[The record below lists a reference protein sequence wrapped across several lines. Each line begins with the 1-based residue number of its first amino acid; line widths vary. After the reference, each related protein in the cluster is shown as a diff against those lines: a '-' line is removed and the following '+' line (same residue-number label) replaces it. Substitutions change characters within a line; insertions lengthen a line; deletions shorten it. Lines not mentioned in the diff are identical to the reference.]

1 MGGTVIAMPPP
12 AEQPRYRQIAD
23 ELRRRIDSGTL
34 PAGASLPT
42 EVELMEQ
49 WGVARGTVR
58 EAIGLLRAEGLI
70 TTARHR
76 GSHVRPRWP
85 VRRLGMDRYR
95 VETHQRDEQPA
106 EPATSFT
113 KDQGIG
119 WAAYTMDKT
128 YSEVPAD
135 DRLAELLQ
143 VPVGEQLLRRHFV
156 FRSHGVPQQI
166 STSYLLLSMVGG
178 TPVADPANEP
188 WPGGNIAQLATLGVA
203 VDQVREQVRTRMPT
217 PDEARTLGIGDAI
230 PVLTI
235 TRTMLAAGRPVEAA
249 VDIVLPGDR
258 VELDYTIDL

>member
-1 MGGTVIAMPPP
+1 MAPPRD
-12 AEQPRYRQIAD
+12 ETPRYRQIAD
-23 ELRRRIDSGTL
+23 ELRARITTGTL
-34 PAGASLPT
+34 PAGAPLPT

-58 EAIGLLRAEGLI
+58 EAISLLRAEGLI

-85 VRRLGMDRYR
+85 VRRLGVDRYK
-95 VETHQRDEQPA
+95 VETAQRDGQPA
-106 EPATSFT
+106 GKATSFT
-113 KDQGIG
+113 KDLGIG
-119 WAAYTMDKT
+119 WDAYTLDKDFT
-128 YSEVPAD
+128 EVPAD
-135 DRLAELLQ
+135 EQLGELLQ
-143 VPVGEQLLRRHFV
+143 VDAGTPLLRRHFV

-166 STSYLLLSMVGG
+166 SISYLLLAMVSG

-188 WPGGNIAQLATLGVA
+188 WPGGNIAQLATLGVT

-217 PDEARTLGIGDAI
+217 PDEARTLGIGDSV

-235 TRTMLAAGRPVEAA
+235 TRTMLAGGRPVEAA

-258 VELDYTIDL
+258 VELDYVIDL